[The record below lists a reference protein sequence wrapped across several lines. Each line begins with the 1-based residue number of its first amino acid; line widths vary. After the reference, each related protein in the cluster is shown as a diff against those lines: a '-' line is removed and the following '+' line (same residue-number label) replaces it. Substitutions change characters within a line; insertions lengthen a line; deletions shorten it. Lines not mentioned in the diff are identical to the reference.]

1 MPPLK
6 YFLIAGWPGYL
17 TYSNVK
23 ALIAIFAVW
32 VLGSYFTFSHYG
44 TKYIIPYA
52 LATMALFALAVWLA
66 NKKNQPPAA
75 GSAYSFAL
83 PVLFMLH
90 FNLSGWWLLGLLL
103 AAVWGWAL
111 TRKSS
116 GDYDFGPGMALAAA
130 LIITVACL
138 VGVGF
143 GWALA

>member
-1 MPPLK
+1 MRRQNTPPFNFFSVKNLQR
-6 YFLIAGWPGYL
+6 F
-17 TYSNVK
+17 NV
-23 ALIAIFAVW
+23 AI
-32 VLGSYFTFSHYG
+32 GG
-44 TKYIIPYA
+44 
-52 LATMALFALAVWLA
+52 ALAVLVLVVGWRLHLPEGWPRLVVLA
-66 NKKNQPPAA
+66 IAVAA
-75 GSAYSFAL
+75 FALCAWAWKPQKPTGLNSFAL
-83 PVLFMLH
+83 PLLFLLN

-103 AAVWGWAL
+103 AAVWTWAL